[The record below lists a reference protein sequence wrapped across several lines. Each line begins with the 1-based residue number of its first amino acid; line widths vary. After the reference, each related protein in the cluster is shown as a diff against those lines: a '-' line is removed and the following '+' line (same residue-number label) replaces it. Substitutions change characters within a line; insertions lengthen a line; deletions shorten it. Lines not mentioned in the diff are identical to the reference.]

1 MEEDEIPEGEMVA
14 IDMEVG
20 DVEDTEDGGAIVT
33 LDDEE
38 AEGETAFYD
47 NLAETMAEPD
57 LSRISTQFLELIGKD
72 KEARKKRDEQYE
84 EGLRRTGLGDDAPGG
99 AQFQGA
105 SKAVHPM
112 MTEACV
118 DFAARGIK
126 ELWPA
131 NGPVKD
137 MVVGET
143 DEKKVEK
150 AKRKSSLMNWQ
161 LCVQAQ
167 EARAEVEQMLT
178 QLPLGGAQYLKV
190 GWDERRNRPSFLAV
204 MIDDMYL
211 PYAATNFYSAQRK
224 THVQYITTLDYQQ
237 RVKSGMYR
245 DVDLAAPS
253 MEPDPSLSE
262 KANNKIE
269 GRDESSYNE
278 DGLRTVYEIYAICEI
293 EEDEDPSPYIITID
307 KPTGKVLS
315 IYRNWDEEDDTREE
329 MSWIIEFP
337 FIPWRGAYP
346 IGLPQM
352 IGGLSAAATG
362 AMRALLD
369 SAHIQNVPT
378 MLKLK
383 GGTRGGQSLNIQPTQ
398 VEEIEGGLN
407 IDDVRKIAMPLP
419 FNPPSPVLFQLLGF
433 LVDAGKGVVRTSMED
448 LPDSNAN
455 APVGTTLARI
465 EQGMVVFNAVHSRLH
480 DAMGRMLRVLHRLN
494 AMYLDDEMLEATAGE
509 ELATRADFE
518 GPMDVVPVSDP
529 NIFSEAQRYAQV
541 QAVAQRAQMLPQLYN
556 LRKVEERILGTLKI
570 PDFEALLNPT
580 QEPEDQNAVN
590 ENVAATMGRA
600 IVAFPDQD
608 HIAHIKTH
616 LSFMLNPMLGAGP
629 LFAPTFLAPM
639 VNHLKEHIALWYM
652 KTTNEVASSV
662 SGIDLEAVGKEDHT
676 KEDRQAYDRM
686 LAEASTVVSEQAGEV
701 FADLPPI
708 IEQAQQMIQQYAPP
722 MPMDPSQVASQ
733 TAQQQM
739 QLEGQRLQQQ
749 AQIEGQKM
757 QQKAMLDQAKM
768 QMDAQTAA
776 QRTQLDAQK
785 MQMDGQKMQQDASLE
800 AQKLALQQQLA
811 SIDAQMAQA
820 EAQQEM
826 AKVAMQQDREDER
839 TSAEIQSRMAMNQA
853 DNQTAMALAEME
865 ALSGEKFAVSTGT
878 GINP

>member
-1 MEEDEIPEGEMVA
+1 MEEDEMPEGEMVELDTEA
-14 IDMEVG
+14 D

-33 LDDEE
+33 LDEDEGP
-38 AEGETAFYD
+38 AGEGSFYD
-47 NLAETMAEPD
+47 NLAETMPETD
-57 LSRISTQFLELIGKD
+57 LNRISTQFLELIGKD
-72 KEARKKRDEQYE
+72 QQARKKRDEQYE

-118 DFAARGIK
+118 DFAARAIK

-137 MVVGET
+137 LVIGEM
-143 DEKKVEK
+143 DEKKVDK
-150 AKRKSSLMNWQ
+150 AKRKSALMNWQ

-245 DVDLAAPS
+245 DVDLSAPS
-253 MEPDPSLSE
+253 MEPDVSLSE

-278 DGLRTVYEIYAICEI
+278 DGLRTVYEVYAVCEI

-315 IYRNWDEEDDTREE
+315 IYRNWDEDDDSREE
-329 MSWIIEFP
+329 MSWIVEFP

-398 VEEIEGGLN
+398 IEEIEGGLN

-494 AMYLDDEMLEATAGE
+494 AMYLDDDKLEDTAGE

-556 LRKVEERILGTLKI
+556 LRKVEERILTTLKI
-570 PDFEALLNPT
+570 PDYEALLNPAV
-580 QEPEDQNAVN
+580 EPDEQNAVN
-590 ENVAATMGRA
+590 ENVAAALGRPV
-600 IVAFPDQD
+600 VAFPEQD
-608 HIAHIKTH
+608 HIAHLKTH
-616 LSFMLNPMLGAGP
+616 LSFMLNPTLGAGP
-629 LFAPTFLAPM
+629 LFAPTFLGPI
-639 VNHLKEHIALWYM
+639 VSHIKEHIALWYM
-652 KTTNEVASSV
+652 QSTLELADSVADNVNLEEV
-662 SGIDLEAVGKEDHT
+662 GREDHT
-676 KEDRQAYDRM
+676 KADRQAYDRM
-686 LAEASTVVSEQAGEV
+686 LAEASTVVSEKAGEV
-701 FADLPPI
+701 FADMPPI
-708 IEQAQQMIQQYAPP
+708 IEQAQKMMQQYAPP
-722 MPMDPSQVASQ
+722 PPMDPSQVAMQ
-733 TAQQQM
+733 TTQQQM
-739 QLEGQRLQQQ
+739 QLEGQRMQLQTQR
-749 AQIEGQKM
+749 
-757 QQKAMLDQAKM
+757 DQAKV
-768 QMDAQTAA
+768 
-776 QRTQLDAQK
+776 QLDGQKLQQDAAITQAK
-785 MQMDGQKMQQDASLE
+785 MQMDGQKMQQDATLE

-811 SIDAQMAQA
+811 EIDAQMKQA
-820 EAQQEM
+820 EAQQDM
-826 AKVAMQQDREDER
+826 AKLAMQQDREDER
-839 TSAEIQSRMAMNQA
+839 TAAEIQSRMAMNQA
-853 DNQTAMALAEME
+853 DNQTAMTLAEME
-865 ALSGEKFAVSTGT
+865 ALSGEKFSVSTGT
-878 GINP
+878 GINPQP

>member
-1 MEEDEIPEGEMVA
+1 MDEDEIPEGEMVA
-14 IDMEVG
+14 IDAEAD

-33 LDDEE
+33 LDEE
-38 AEGETAFYD
+38 EEGDGESAFYD
-47 NLAETMAEPD
+47 NLAESMPD
-57 LSRISTQFLELIGKD
+57 SEMSTISSRFLDLISKD
-72 KEARKKRDEQYE
+72 KDARKKRDEQYE

-118 DFAARGIK
+118 DFAARAIK

-143 DEKKVEK
+143 SEKKVDK
-150 AKRKSSLMNWQ
+150 AKRKSALMNWQ
-161 LCVQAQ
+161 LTVQAQ
-167 EARAEVEQMLT
+167 EARAELEQMLT
-178 QLPLGGAQYLKV
+178 QLPLGGAQYMKI

-204 MIDDMYL
+204 MIDDMLL

-224 THVQYITTLDYQQ
+224 THVQYITALDYQQ

-245 DVDLAAPS
+245 DVDLAPPS
-253 MEPDPSLSE
+253 MEPETSNAE

-278 DGLRTVYEIYAICEI
+278 DGLRTVYEVYAVCEI
-293 EEDEDPSPYIITID
+293 GEDEEPSPYIITID

-329 MSWIIEFP
+329 MTWIVEFP

-383 GGTRGGQSLNIQPTQ
+383 GGSRGGQSLNIQPTQ

-407 IDDVRKIAMPLP
+407 VDDVRKLAMPLP

-448 LPDSNAN
+448 LPDSTAN

-494 AMYLDDEMLEATAGE
+494 GMYLNDEQLEDTAGE
-509 ELATRADFE
+509 ELASRADFE

-556 LRKVEERILGTLKI
+556 QRKVEERILSTLKI
-570 PDFEALLNPT
+570 PDYEALLNPT
-580 QEPEDQNAVN
+580 QEPEDQNAVK
-590 ENVAATMGRA
+590 ENVAATMGRP

-616 LSFMLNPMLGAGP
+616 LSFMLNPMLGSGP
-629 LFAPTFLAPM
+629 LFAPVFLAPM

-652 KTTNEVASSV
+652 HTTNDVAASV
-662 SGIDLEAVGKEDHT
+662 AGVDLDALGKEDHT

-686 LAEASTVVSEQAGEV
+686 LAEASSVVSEKAAEV

-708 IEQAQQMIQQYAPP
+708 IEQAQQMIQQFAPP
-722 MPMDPSQVASQ
+722 QPMDPSQVAMQ
-733 TAQQQM
+733 TTQQQL

-757 QQKAMLDQAKM
+757 QQKGALDQAKM
-768 QMDAQTAA
+768 Q
-776 QRTQLDAQK
+776 L
-785 MQMDGQKMQQDASLE
+785 DGQRMQQSAALE
-800 AQKLALQQQLA
+800 AQKLALQQQ
-811 SIDAQMAQA
+811 MAQIDIQMEQA
-820 EAQQEM
+820 KAQQSM
-826 AKVAMQQDREDER
+826 AELAMREEREDAR
-839 TSAEIQSRMAMNQA
+839 TQAEVQSRLAMNEA
-853 DNQTAMALAEME
+853 DNQTAMTLAQMEM
-865 ALSGEKFAVSTGT
+865 LSGEKIAVSTGT
-878 GINP
+878 GINPQP

>member
-1 MEEDEIPEGEMVA
+1 MEEDEMPEGEMVELDTEA
-14 IDMEVG
+14 D

-33 LDDEE
+33 LDEDEGP
-38 AEGETAFYD
+38 AGEGSFYD
-47 NLAETMAEPD
+47 NLAETMAETD
-57 LSRISTQFLELIGKD
+57 LNRISTQFLELIGKD
-72 KEARKKRDEQYE
+72 QQARKKRDEQYE

-118 DFAARGIK
+118 DFAARAIK

-137 MVVGET
+137 LVIGEM
-143 DEKKVEK
+143 DEKKVDK
-150 AKRKSSLMNWQ
+150 AKRKSALMNWQ

-245 DVDLAAPS
+245 DVDLSAPS
-253 MEPDPSLSE
+253 MEPDVSLSE

-278 DGLRTVYEIYAICEI
+278 DGLRTVYEVYAVCEI

-315 IYRNWDEEDDTREE
+315 IYRNWDEDDDSREE
-329 MSWIIEFP
+329 MSWIVEFP

-494 AMYLDDEMLEATAGE
+494 AMYLDDDKLEDTAGE

-556 LRKVEERILGTLKI
+556 LRKVEERILTTLKI
-570 PDFEALLNPT
+570 PDYEALLNPAV
-580 QEPEDQNAVN
+580 EPDEQNAVN
-590 ENVAATMGRA
+590 ENVAAALGRPV
-600 IVAFPDQD
+600 VAFPEQD
-608 HIAHIKTH
+608 HIAHLKTH
-616 LSFMLNPMLGAGP
+616 LSFMLNPALGAGP
-629 LFAPTFLAPM
+629 LFAPTFLGPI
-639 VNHLKEHIALWYM
+639 VSHIKEHIALWYM
-652 KTTNEVASSV
+652 QSTLELADSVADNVNLEEV
-662 SGIDLEAVGKEDHT
+662 GREDHT
-676 KEDRQAYDRM
+676 KADRQAYDRM
-686 LAEASTVVSEQAGEV
+686 LAEASTVVSEKAGEV
-701 FADLPPI
+701 FADMPPI
-708 IEQAQQMIQQYAPP
+708 IEQAQKMMQQYAPP
-722 MPMDPSQVASQ
+722 PPMDPSQVAMQ
-733 TAQQQM
+733 TTQQQM
-739 QLEGQRLQQQ
+739 QLEGQRMQLQTQR
-749 AQIEGQKM
+749 
-757 QQKAMLDQAKM
+757 DQAKV
-768 QMDAQTAA
+768 
-776 QRTQLDAQK
+776 QLDGQKLQQDAAITQAK
-785 MQMDGQKMQQDASLE
+785 MQMDGQKMQQDATLE

-811 SIDAQMAQA
+811 EINAQMKQA
-820 EAQQEM
+820 EAQQDM
-826 AKVAMQQDREDER
+826 AKLAMQQDREDER
-839 TSAEIQSRMAMNQA
+839 TAAEIQSRMAMNQA
-853 DNQTAMALAEME
+853 DNQTAMTLAEME
-865 ALSGEKFAVSTGT
+865 ALSGEKFSVSTGT
-878 GINP
+878 GINPQP